1 MLGATAAKKSR
12 PPFAIHFGMN
22 YFPGIADVAEE
33 DDPEAFDPLPGLA
46 AE

>member
-1 MLGATAAKKSR
+1 
-12 PPFAIHFGMN
+12 MN
-22 YFPGIADVAEE
+22 YFPGVADVAEE